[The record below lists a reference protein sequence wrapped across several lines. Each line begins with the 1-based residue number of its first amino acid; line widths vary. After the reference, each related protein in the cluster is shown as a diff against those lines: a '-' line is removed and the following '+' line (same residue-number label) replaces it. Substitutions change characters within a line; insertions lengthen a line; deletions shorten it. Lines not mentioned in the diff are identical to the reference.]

1 MSIDNYTCIC
11 KVWYRNG
18 VWRTKIIISFVYF
31 NNFLDTLF
39 EQSVLEYNSMNVKH
53 RSMAETLSSKINFIH
68 LHVGYLVLKCAF
80 SWWTKFITLNLG
92 QLIESL
98 QWVLVHSSFTQW
110 ITKVINQRCI
120 LKLTVYPP
128 PPKKKVP
135 ADVIVW
141 STLVFTYLSLNM
153 YVSCL
158 LFKVE

>member
-1 MSIDNYTCIC
+1 MSIDNYIC

-80 SWWTKFITLNLG
+80 SWWTKCITLNLG

-98 QWVLVHSSFTQW
+98 QWVLVHCSFTQR

-120 LKLTVYPP
+120 LKLT
-128 PPKKKVP
+128 KKVP

>member
-1 MSIDNYTCIC
+1 MSIDNYIC

-80 SWWTKFITLNLG
+80 SWWTKCITLNLG

-120 LKLTVYPP
+120 NSVPP
-128 PPKKKVP
+128 PPKK
-135 ADVIVW
+135 
-141 STLVFTYLSLNM
+141 STSRCNCMKYTSIYLSFIKH
-153 YVSCL
+153 VC
-158 LFKVE
+158 

>member
-80 SWWTKFITLNLG
+80 SWWTKSITLNLG

-98 QWVLVHSSFTQW
+98 QWVLVHCSFTQR

-128 PPKKKVP
+128 PKKVP